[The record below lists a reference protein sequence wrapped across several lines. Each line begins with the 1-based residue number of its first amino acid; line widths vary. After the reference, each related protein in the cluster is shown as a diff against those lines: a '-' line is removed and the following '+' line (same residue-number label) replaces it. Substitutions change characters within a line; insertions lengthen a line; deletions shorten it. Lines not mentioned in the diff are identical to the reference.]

1 MIQRAGRAGVS
12 SPSARCVHS
21 MMERCEDRHR
31 ATWSRRADG
40 RSVWTAGLRE
50 RFRFGFDNPAS
61 RNQKITPARLGFGR
75 QPRLAVCGR
84 IGAPPLCGAVD
95 HHLGRPYDVTA
106 NRNAAADPWWHCR
119 FCNRRYRTC
128 CQMNPVAPA
137 TPAQRRTGAS
147 VQGCRGMRGQGRDRD
162 RRLSMRTASAP
173 CARRRT
179 GSAYAVGTYCFH
191 TRDLLYCVNEPDNLH
206 EDLRHR

>member
-1 MIQRAGRAGVS
+1 MIQRARRAGVS

-75 QPRLAVCGR
+75 QPRLAVCSR
-84 IGAPPLCGAVD
+84 IGAPPLCGVGGSSPGA
-95 HHLGRPYDVTA
+95 PYDVTA

-119 FCNRRYRTC
+119 FCGRHYRTC

-137 TPAQRRTGAS
+137 TTSTTPHQRVCS
-147 VQGCRGMRGQGRDRD
+147 
-162 RRLSMRTASAP
+162 RLSRNARTRSRSRSATVNAHGFRSM
-173 CARRRT
+173 CSAANRRCYN
-179 GSAYAVGTYCFH
+179 GGTYCFH
-191 TRDLLYCVNEPDNLH
+191 TRDLLYCVNELDDLF